1 MAILAVDQFA
11 LIMRE
16 VKERRVVPLHII
28 QRQDID
34 VDVGDFPV
42 SERHL
47 VTQIAFGLNPI
58 VRGRFAHDHQQV
70 IGHGVAMACT
80 ADQFSEQQDIF
91 GGKIAVRQAI
101 HNLGGFSWIVEFFRW
116 LFGLWFWLWSKLPR
130 RLFRRGY
137 GLLFG
142 LGTFGGY
149 ALCRLFLHRV
159 LIRFHLVDC

>member
-1 MAILAVDQFA
+1 MEFGIAVGRREVAQLLRVEIMAILAVDQFA

-70 IGHGVAMACT
+70 VGHRVAEART
-80 ADQFSEQQDIF
+80 ADELPEQQDVF
-91 GGKIAVRQAI
+91 GVEDTAGQVSYDLLNFGR
-101 HNLGGFSWIVEFFRW
+101 IV
-116 LFGLWFWLWSKLPR
+116 
-130 RLFRRGY
+130 
-137 GLLFG
+137 
-142 LGTFGGY
+142 
-149 ALCRLFLHRV
+149 
-159 LIRFHLVDC
+159 